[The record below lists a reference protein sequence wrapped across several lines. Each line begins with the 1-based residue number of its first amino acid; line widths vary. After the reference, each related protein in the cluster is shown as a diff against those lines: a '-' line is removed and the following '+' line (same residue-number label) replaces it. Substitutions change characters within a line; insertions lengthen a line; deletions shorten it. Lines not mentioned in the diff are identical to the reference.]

1 MVERGTLD
9 HAADPENPIES
20 IRLRESPGDC
30 LTVADQLPD
39 LHLDVEGRAAEK
51 WRALWVPN
59 LTEPHR
65 TSPNLTEP
73 HRTSPN
79 LTEPHRTSPNLAE
92 VCAPAADESHPKA
105 PTHPK
110 PPKNTPNFKPTNLP
124 ADDVRC

>member
-65 TSPNLTEP
+65 TSPNL
-73 HRTSPN
+73 
-79 LTEPHRTSPNLAE
+79 AE

>member
-51 WRALWVPN
+51 WRALWVAN
-59 LTEPHR
+59 LTEPRRTSPNLAEPRR

-92 VCAPAADESHPKA
+92 PRRSLRASG
-105 PTHPK
+105 
-110 PPKNTPNFKPTNLP
+110 
-124 ADDVRC
+124 